1 MTHSRWRLVAVT
13 LAATVAG
20 ASALPS
26 VALADKVGDAEWWL
40 RPLRIAEAQSITR
53 GNGVVVGLIDLAVDD
68 SRPELRGKVLSGKG
82 VGSGFPS
89 DGRGVT
95 NDAHGTEMA
104 GLIAGESPS
113 KSGFLGVAP
122 GAKILPFAGEPNS
135 RTVAEG
141 LRWLTDQG
149 ADVINI
155 SQGGPQRTAEEA
167 AAVQYALS
175 HDVVVVASAGNRVG
189 SDNVETPANL
199 PGVVAVSGVE
209 KNGDFSNQ
217 SSFGPEVVLA
227 APGAEIPAPA
237 SLKAHDT
244 GYGLA
249 TGTSPAAAIVSGVAA
264 LIRAKY
270 PKLNAA
276 NVIERLIRT
285 ARDNGDPG
293 RDALFGF
300 GTVRP
305 YQALTANVPEVQA
318 SSLGAPVDPSA
329 SVAAPREDLSARP
342 VADSGFPV
350 AIVLVV
356 GVVGIVVALV
366 ILLIVLA
373 SRKRRR
379 RFPVQGFGPPH
390 PAGSPPGGW
399 PQQYGPG
406 GPPQQFG
413 PPQYVPTQQYGPTQ
427 PQYGPPQQYGQQPP
441 QQDGQPGEQRPPF

>member
-1 MTHSRWRLVAVT
+1 MARSRWRFLAAT
-13 LAATVAG
+13 LAAVVVGTL
-20 ASALPS
+20 ASPS
-26 VALADKVGDAEWWL
+26 AARADHIRDMQWWL
-40 RPLRIAEAQSITR
+40 NPLRIIEAQEITR
-53 GNGVVVGLIDLAVDD
+53 GNGVVVGLIDGPVDS
-68 SRPELRGKVLSGKG
+68 SRPELRGKVLAGM
-82 VGSGFPS
+82 GSGSAP
-89 DGRGVT
+89 DGRGKSS
-95 NDAHGTEMA
+95 DAHGTEMA

-113 KSGFLGVAP
+113 KGGFLGVAP
-122 GAKILPFAGEPNS
+122 GAKILPYFAVFTEASMAAG
-135 RTVAEG
+135 V
-141 LRWLTDQG
+141 RWLTDNG
-149 ADVINI
+149 ANVINI
-155 SQGGPQRTAEEA
+155 SQGGSGHSAKVTS
-167 AAVQYALS
+167 AVQYALS
-175 HDVVVVASAGNRVG
+175 HDVVIVASAGNRVG
-189 SDNVETPANL
+189 NDNVETPANIQ
-199 PGVVAVSGVE
+199 GVLAVSGVD
-209 KNGDFSNQ
+209 KKGDFWVK
-217 SSFGPEVVLA
+217 SSYGPEVVLA
-227 APGAEIPAPA
+227 APSVEIPAPS
-237 SLKAHDT
+237 SLAAHDT
-244 GYGLA
+244 GYGLPS
-249 TGTSPAAAIVSGVAA
+249 GTSPATAIVSGVAA
-264 LIRAKY
+264 LVRAKY
-270 PKLNAA
+270 PQMNAA

-350 AIVLVV
+350 GIVLVV

-399 PQQYGPG
+399 PQQYGPPQY
-406 GPPQQFG
+406 GPPQQSG
-413 PPQYVPTQQYGPTQ
+413 PQQYVPPQQYGPPQ

-441 QQDGQPGEQRPPF
+441 QQYGQPGEQRPPF